1 MDNEA
6 KNMFDKAS
14 SAPVASEV
22 FAKVPKKDLSTPDIF
37 AGDEKLYQLLE
48 KAARAGLISR
58 TGRAASK
65 LLSATHIILIINI
78 LVITAILGYL
88 LLRPPVAGIA
98 APPTIQ
104 QPSITTQTLPQP
116 PAQST
121 TAPAPQSPAI
131 RKKSATAL
139 KKASSWQLA
148 EQLYKNRNYE
158 EASYVFNELAQ
169 KLTTNTPA
177 DEFMRDFFRLK
188 MAVCL
193 LNTQDMENLGALF
206 TAALTSRSPVVRA
219 LANYHLIFIENRNKQ
234 YSNARSRAYRTIALL
249 KAFEDRLSPI
259 FEADCYFML
268 AEALT
273 KQVMMLNNTPDTLPG
288 QLWSDTLAIE
298 SISPMSQNELRQ
310 FVQAGIYQLSTSA
323 IAPKIQKR
331 EHLGVGAQW
340 SVLCMEAPLEEILS
354 RFASAANLNVTWRNT
369 DDEIRTRPTTL
380 YLPTASEQLVT
391 EVAAGTAGLIAHFD
405 GDKITIHNANVYAD
419 LDEQKQLLTTEAVSA
434 WRRFLIR
441 YRGDHRTPNA
451 HYAIALLHDYAGE
464 TATALGEYRLVAGGY
479 AHNPLAPFALLN
491 ASKIK
496 TNIRDYAGAREDLN
510 QILIQ
515 YPECKLV
522 DQASLYLAEATFAGG
537 LYDEAVKMFQRV
549 YNYDLNTE
557 SQCGAAYGLGKCFYE
572 TKQYKKTTKWLT
584 NAINSTDN
592 DRDHRLQPA
601 YFMLG
606 KAYVALKDFKNASFA
621 FRNALENS
629 PHKKEYIE
637 VTLELIQSEFEQQNF
652 VVALNILESI
662 PVSQLSQEYSCQVL
676 IKKAQILHV
685 LDLNDAAI
693 SLLRRRIEF
702 IADSQTRARL
712 NFELAKCF
720 AATDDLRIAR
730 RKLTDALVD
739 LPPGLLAQQAN
750 LLLADISMK
759 LDQNEH
765 ARDICLQLLK
775 SGNIDDQVQRNALNL
790 LGRIYTGLNEHN
802 NAAMAYAGLFA
813 KTGGSAQ

>member
-1 MDNEA
+1 
-6 KNMFDKAS
+6 
-14 SAPVASEV
+14 
-22 FAKVPKKDLSTPDIF
+22 L
-37 AGDEKLYQLLE
+37 
-48 KAARAGLISR
+48 
-58 TGRAASK
+58 
-65 LLSATHIILIINI
+65 
-78 LVITAILGYL
+78 
-88 LLRPPVAGIA
+88 
-98 APPTIQ
+98 
-104 QPSITTQTLPQP
+104 
-116 PAQST
+116 
-121 TAPAPQSPAI
+121 
-131 RKKSATAL
+131 
-139 KKASSWQLA
+139 
-148 EQLYKNRNYE
+148 
-158 EASYVFNELAQ
+158 
-169 KLTTNTPA
+169 
-177 DEFMRDFFRLK
+177 
-188 MAVCL
+188 
-193 LNTQDMENLGALF
+193 
-206 TAALTSRSPVVRA
+206 
-219 LANYHLIFIENRNKQ
+219 
-234 YSNARSRAYRTIALL
+234 ALL
-249 KAFEDRLSPI
+249 KAFEDRLSPV

-273 KQVMMLNNTPDTLPG
+273 RQIMLLNNTPDTLPG

-298 SISPMSQNELRQ
+298 SVSPMSQNELRA
-310 FVQAGIYQLSTSA
+310 FVLAGTYDLNEAA
-323 IAPKIQKR
+323 ISPKIQKR
-331 EHLGVGAQW
+331 QHLGVGAQW
-340 SVLCMEAPLEEILS
+340 SALCLEAPLEEVLS
-354 RFASAANLNVTWRNT
+354 RFASAANLNVTWRNI

-380 YLPTASEQLVT
+380 YLPTASEQLAT
-391 EVAAGTAGLIAHFD
+391 EVAAGTAGLVAHFD

-419 LDEQKQLLTTEAVSA
+419 LAELKQLLTTEAVSA

-464 TATALGEYRLVAGGY
+464 TATALGEYRLVASGY
-479 AHNPLAPFALLN
+479 AHNPLAPFALLH

-522 DQASLYLAEATFAGG
+522 DQASLYLAEATLAGG

-557 SQCGAAYGLGKCFYE
+557 SQCGAAYGLGRCFYE
-572 TKQYKKTTKWLT
+572 TKQYEKTTKWLT
-584 NAINSTDN
+584 DAINSTDN
-592 DRDHRLQPA
+592 ARDHRLQPA

-606 KAYVALKDFKNASFA
+606 KAYVALKDFKKASFA

-662 PVSQLSQEYSCQVL
+662 PVSQLSQEYSCRVL
-676 IKKAQILHV
+676 ITKAQILRA

-730 RKLTDALVD
+730 RKLADALIN

-765 ARDICLQLLK
+765 ARDVCLQLLR
-775 SGNIDDQVQRNALNL
+775 SPDIDDKIQRDALNL
-790 LGRIYTGLNEHN
+790 LGRIYTGLNEHDS
-802 NAAMAYAGLFA
+802 AAMAYAGLFA
-813 KTGGSAQ
+813 KMGGSVQ